1 MMLFCRNNAEQER
14 LLRLRQALLRYNSH
28 YCIHQSEKNG
38 M

>member
-1 MMLFCRNNAEQER
+1 MLFCRNNTVQEQ
-14 LLRLRQALLRYNSH
+14 LLLLRQALLQYHRY